1 MTGRCARLGL
11 SQNVEEDARVY
22 TSGIARLVTLPP
34 APDSARLARRFVADV
49 LAAAGVD
56 DDRRDTAVLLTSEL
70 VTNGI
75 VHALTDLQVTVE
87 ATSAWVRVEV
97 VDGNP
102 NLPQRRDYDDEA
114 MTGRGLE
121 MLELLADELGVQP
134 LAEDGKR
141 VWFRL
146 GAAPADRE
154 QEQAAAPATSV
165 VSVALPNLP
174 VALFCAWQQHASA
187 ILREALLAALDERQA
202 GVPNDLAMGN
212 EAISA
217 LSGATLEAF
226 ALRDAG
232 VHHADVT
239 VDLPVSSVPHF
250 PVMRDVLRRCS
261 AMSLVGQL
269 LVPPAL
275 PEIQAVR
282 NWISGEVMRQAAGL
296 PPTPYVEQPDDH
308 FVLDEVSPAVLD
320 EIRAAGVGMIAA
332 DRSNRIVA
340 VSPEAADLLGWTQ
353 EELEGHRLVSVIPP
367 RMRDAHVAGF
377 TRYLLDGTGAFFGRW
392 LELPAVR
399 RDGSEVDVRIFIGRA
414 YDERAGEYFVATV
427 EPASVSSDPMPA
439 GTPHAG

>member
-1 MTGRCARLGL
+1 
-11 SQNVEEDARVY
+11 VY
-22 TSGIARLVTLPP
+22 TGGLARLVTLPP
-34 APDSARLARRFVADV
+34 APDSARQARRFVADV
-49 LAAAGVD
+49 LTTAGVD
-56 DDRRDTAVLLTSEL
+56 PDRRDTAVLLTSEL

-87 ATSAWVRVEV
+87 ATAAWVRVEV

-134 LAEDGKR
+134 LADEGKR

-146 GAAPADRE
+146 GAAPAEHESE
-154 QEQAAAPATSV
+154 QITPPATSV
-165 VSVALPNLP
+165 AAVELRNLP
-174 VALFCAWQQHASA
+174 VALYCAWQQHASA
-187 ILREALLAALDERQA
+187 ILREAVLAALDDRDA
-202 GVPNDLAMGN
+202 GVPDELAMAN
-212 EAISA
+212 DAMSA

-232 VHHADVT
+232 VQHK
-239 VDLPVSSVPHF
+239 DLTLGLPTSSVQHF
-250 PVMRDVLRRCS
+250 PVLRDVLRQCS

-282 NWISGEVMRQAAGL
+282 NWICGEVMRQATGL
-296 PPTPYVEQPDDH
+296 APSPYVEEPDDH
-308 FVLDEVSPAVLD
+308 FVLDEIAPAVLE
-320 EIRAAGVGMIAA
+320 EIRSAGAGVIAA

-340 VSPEAADLLGWTQ
+340 VSRSAAELLGWAPA
-353 EELEGHRLVSVIPP
+353 ELEGRRLVSVIPP

-377 TRYLLDGTGAFFGRW
+377 TRHLLDGAGPYFGRW
-392 LELPAVR
+392 LELPALH
-399 RDGSEVDVRIFIGRA
+399 RDGSEVPARIFVNRA
-414 YDERAGEYFVATV
+414 HDEHAGEYFVATV
-427 EPASVSSDPMPA
+427 EPA
-439 GTPHAG
+439 G